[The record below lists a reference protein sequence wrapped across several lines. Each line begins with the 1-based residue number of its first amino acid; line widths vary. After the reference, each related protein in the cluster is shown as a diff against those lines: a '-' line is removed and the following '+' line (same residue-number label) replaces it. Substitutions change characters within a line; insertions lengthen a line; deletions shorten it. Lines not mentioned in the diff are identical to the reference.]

1 MFFISFYN
9 YICKIFNKKI
19 TKQKICILSFFSN
32 FITCFFSLSI
42 SVTYM
47 LSTMKNKSSKNYFL
61 RFPNLSYS
69 KCVFNSMYMQTYL
82 IISLTLLVVLYLII
96 ESVCH
101 NSSQIR
107 TYDDIYNVIEPF
119 QCSECDFILKP
130 KNGLK
135 RFIRMRRYST
145 TLKSAPASG

>member
-1 MFFISFYN
+1 MFYSLIYN
-9 YICKIFNKKI
+9 YICKNFNKKI
-19 TKQKICILSFFSN
+19 TKQKIYILSLFSN
-32 FITCFFSLSI
+32 FITSFFSE
-42 SVTYM
+42 
-47 LSTMKNKSSKNYFL
+47 NYFL
-61 RFPNLSYS
+61 IFPHFSYS

-130 KNGLK
+130 QNGLK